1 MDSNK
6 IQQLDS
12 NIKSNGWGFINDIL
26 DMDNSVELL
35 STFQLFYHKNSRLPL
50 RNGLI
55 IVPDGDVP
63 EGEEKINFKNLYEM
77 FRSTKSHGLVSMQF
91 LDVLSIFF
99 GVDLTQIKN
108 SITELYK
115 NHSYA
120 TLSGANNFDFD
131 EISDLI
137 NALSFS
143 IKRITLANRD
153 RKEEE
158 DLKKEEEI
166 IDSMTFVPLP
176 DPFEQDLIDD
186 QFENDLEHK
195 KLENPNVEPQ
205 VKDAQTIELE
215 TQAENDE
222 FSKLK
227 QEFDKVNNAAKEQKS
242 QTDAIDLIDYISV
255 ENNPFKSSVGT
266 EDIWIEDDFFDNDD
280 SQAIKDTS

>member
-1 MDSNK
+1 
-6 IQQLDS
+6 
-12 NIKSNGWGFINDIL
+12 
-26 DMDNSVELL
+26 MDNSVELL

-255 ENNPFKSSVGT
+255 ENNPFKNSVGT

-280 SQAIKDTS
+280 SQAIKDTSEEITDFVKFN

>member
-1 MDSNK
+1 
-6 IQQLDS
+6 
-12 NIKSNGWGFINDIL
+12 
-26 DMDNSVELL
+26 MDNSVELL
-35 STFQLFYHKNSRLPL
+35 SMFQLFYHKNSRLPL
-50 RNGLI
+50 TIGLI

-63 EGEEKINFKNLYEM
+63 EGEEKINFRNLYEM
-77 FRSTKSHGLVSMQF
+77 FRYTKSHGLVSIQF

-108 SITELYK
+108 SITELFK
-115 NHSYA
+115 NLSYA

-137 NALSFS
+137 NALNFS
-143 IKRITLANRD
+143 IKIITLANRD

-166 IDSMTFVPLP
+166 IDSTFVPLP
-176 DPFEQDLIDD
+176 DPFEHDLINY

-195 KLENPNVEPQ
+195 KLENPYVEPQ

-227 QEFDKVNNAAKEQKS
+227 QEFDKANNAAKEQKS
-242 QTDAIDLIDYISV
+242 QTGAIDLI
-255 ENNPFKSSVGT
+255 ENSVGT

>member
-1 MDSNK
+1 
-6 IQQLDS
+6 
-12 NIKSNGWGFINDIL
+12 
-26 DMDNSVELL
+26 MDNSVELL
-35 STFQLFYHKNSRLPL
+35 SMFQLFYHKNGRLPL
-50 RNGLI
+50 TIGLI

-63 EGEEKINFKNLYEM
+63 EGEEKINFRNLYEM
-77 FRSTKSHGLVSMQF
+77 FRYTKSHGLVSIQF

-108 SITELYK
+108 SITELFK
-115 NHSYA
+115 NLSYA

-143 IKRITLANRD
+143 IKIITLANRD

-166 IDSMTFVPLP
+166 IDSTFVPLP
-176 DPFEQDLIDD
+176 DPFEHDLINY

-195 KLENPNVEPQ
+195 KLENPYVEPQ

-222 FSKLK
+222 FWKLK
-227 QEFDKVNNAAKEQKS
+227 QEFDKANNAAKEQKS
-242 QTDAIDLIDYISV
+242 QTGAIDLI
-255 ENNPFKSSVGT
+255 ENSVGT